1 MRIEYQ
7 VVIAFVLDSVLGDPR
22 WFPHP
27 VKYIGR
33 VALVLEKTMRKIIGN
48 PRFAGIIT
56 AIITIAG
63 TAGLASLLLIAVGQV
78 HPLASDILGILI
90 IYTTIAARDLKEHA
104 KRVFRA
110 LQAGDLP
117 KARNA
122 LGMMV
127 GRDTE
132 KLDEPEVVRGVV
144 ESVAENLV
152 DGVTAPLMFAIL
164 GGPAGAIA
172 YKAIN
177 TLDSTF
183 GYRTPRYL
191 MFGWASARIDDL
203 ANWLPAR
210 LTAPCIVMAS
220 AIMGKDAA
228 GAARIAR
235 RDGSKHDSPNSAISE
250 AAFAGALGVQLG
262 GLNYY
267 EGKAHQGLLIGDDRI
282 ALEPCHITEANK
294 LMYLSSILFAFIAIG
309 IRVALS
315 VICSS

>member
-7 VVIAFVLDSVLGDPR
+7 VAVAFVLDSVLGDPR

-27 VKYIGR
+27 VRYIGR
-33 VALVLEKTMRKIIGN
+33 AALVLEKPMRKIISN
-48 PRFAGIIT
+48 ARLAGVTT
-56 AIITIAG
+56 AIIIVAG
-63 TAGLASLLLIAVGQV
+63 TATLASLLLFAAGKI
-78 HPLASDILGILI
+78 HPLVSDIIGILI
-90 IYTTIAARDLKEHA
+90 IYTTIAARDLNEHA
-104 KRVFRA
+104 KRVLRA
-110 LQAGDLP
+110 LQSGDLS
-117 KARNA
+117 KARKA

-132 KLDEPEVVRGVV
+132 MLDEPDLVRGTV

-152 DGVTAPLMFAIL
+152 DGVTAPLLFAII
-164 GGPAGAIA
+164 GGPVGAIL
-172 YKAIN
+172 YRAIN

-203 ANWLPAR
+203 ANWVPAR
-210 LTAPCIVMAS
+210 LTAPFIVMAS
-220 AIMGKDAA
+220 VILGKDAA

-235 RDGSKHDSPNSAISE
+235 RDGSKHESPNSGISE

-267 EGKAHQGLLIGDDRI
+267 KGKAHQGELIGDARVS
-282 ALEPCHITEANK
+282 LKPCHITEANK
-294 LMYLSSILFAFIAIG
+294 LMYLSTILFALAAIG
-309 IRVALS
+309 IRTVLS
-315 VICSS
+315 LI

>member
-27 VKYIGR
+27 VKYIAR
-33 VALVLEKTMRKIIGN
+33 AALILEKSTRKIIGN
-48 PRFAGIIT
+48 ARFAGIMT
-56 AIITIAG
+56 AIIIIAG
-63 TAGLASLLLIAVGQV
+63 TASLASLLLFAAGQI

-90 IYTTIAARDLKEHA
+90 IYTTIAARDLNEHA
-104 KRVFRA
+104 KRVLRA
-110 LQAGDLP
+110 LQSGDLS
-117 KARNA
+117 KARKA

-132 KLDEPEVVRGVV
+132 NLDEPELVRGTV

-152 DGVTAPLMFAIL
+152 DGVTAPLLFAIL
-164 GGPAGAIA
+164 GGPVGAIT

-203 ANWLPAR
+203 ANWFPAR
-210 LTAPCIVMAS
+210 LTAPCIVIAS

-235 RDGSKHDSPNSAISE
+235 RDGAKHDSPNSGISE
-250 AAFAGALGVQLG
+250 AAFAGALGVRLG

-267 EGKAHQGLLIGDDRI
+267 GGEAHQGQFIGDNRI
-282 ALEPCHITEANK
+282 PLKACHINEANK
-294 LMYLSSILFAFIAIG
+294 LMYLSTILLGLTAIG
-309 IRVALS
+309 VRVVMSL
-315 VICSS
+315 I

>member
-1 MRIEYQ
+1 MRVEYQ
-7 VVIAFVLDSVLGDPR
+7 VIIAFVLDSVLGDPR

-27 VKYIGR
+27 VRYIGR
-33 VALVLEKTMRKIIGN
+33 VALVLEKSTRKIIGN
-48 PRFAGIIT
+48 ARFAGIMT
-56 AIITIAG
+56 AIIIIAG
-63 TAGLASLLLIAVGQV
+63 SAGLTSFLIFAAGQI

-90 IYTTIAARDLKEHA
+90 IYTTIAARDLNEHA

-110 LQAGDLP
+110 LQSGELSEAR
-117 KARNA
+117 KA
-122 LGMMV
+122 LSMMV

-132 KLDEPEVVRGVV
+132 ILDEPELVRGAV

-152 DGVTAPLMFAIL
+152 DGVTAPLLFAIL

-203 ANWLPAR
+203 ANWFPAR
-210 LTAPCIVMAS
+210 LTTPCIVMAS

-235 RDGSKHDSPNSAISE
+235 RDGSKHDSPNSGISE
-250 AAFAGALGVQLG
+250 AAFAGALGIRLG

-267 EGKAHQGLLIGDDRI
+267 GGNAHQGQFIGDNRI
-282 ALEPCHITEANK
+282 PLKACHINEANK
-294 LMYLSSILFAFIAIG
+294 LMYLSTILFALTG
-309 IRVALS
+309 ICVRI
-315 VICSS
+315 VISLI